1 VNRNFANSTSPAGQD
16 MRGKNLQWVFIAA
29 MLIALALGVVGCVYP
44 QGYSDWQWKQYNPN
58 YRPLPGD
65 QNY

>member
-1 VNRNFANSTSPAGQD
+1 
-16 MRGKNLQWVFIAA
+16 MRGKSHQWAFIGVI
-29 MLIALALGVVGCVYP
+29 LIALALVLAGCVYP
-44 QGYSDWQWKQYNPN
+44 QGYSDWQWKQYIPN